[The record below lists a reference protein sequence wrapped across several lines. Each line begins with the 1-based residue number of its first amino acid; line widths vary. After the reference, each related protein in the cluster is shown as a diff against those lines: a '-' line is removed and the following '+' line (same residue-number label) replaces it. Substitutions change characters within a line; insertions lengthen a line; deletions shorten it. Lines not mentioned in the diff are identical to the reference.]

1 MPVLDTLTTREEL
14 ESIRSFLLHDTT
26 AVSTEDG
33 NWYVGVHSVCQHSGD
48 GHRKKI
54 RGWSIRS
61 PEPAALAVI
70 A

>member
-1 MPVLDTLTTREEL
+1 MPVHDTSTTREEF
-14 ESIRSFLLHDTT
+14 ESIRWFLLHDTT

-33 NWYVGVHSVCQHSGD
+33 DWYAGVHVVCQHFGD
-48 GHRKKI
+48 GRRKKN

-61 PEPAALAVI
+61 PEPDALAVI